1 MYNFARWCVGV
12 ILCIIMLSLQ
22 FDGKV
27 QIGRV
32 GGKYAWRLASSRPV
46 QGSKRAPWCATFF
59 EMRAGY
65 NSFSKLS
72 CQVGSA
78 IPVWCIIMNNARS
91 SSATSKIIEGVLHV
105 ASCQLPRIAEV
116 IIPSTPTPSQD
127 SYVQRRLLCWMIQP
141 TSLICRPNICGV
153 VFAQKTPSITKRFVY
168 STLIRHRGTVASI
181 NQPSISPI
189 VPFECSK
196 LSNSINK
203 VNQTTY
209 TLRRQKTFNFEKY
222 SHKSCLRSMTIPAEP
237 TTPFHCGTWYV
248 WIYLYE
254 NETFFVRNCR
264 VMRLLCV

>member
-127 SYVQRRLLCWMIQP
+127 SYVQKTVALNDPTNFIDLSPKYLWCGVCAKNSKYHKKICLLHLDP
-141 TSLICRPNICGV
+141 TSWNS
-153 VFAQKTPSITKRFVY
+153 SIYKPAVHFTDCAFWM
-168 STLIRHRGTVASI
+168 
-181 NQPSISPI
+181 
-189 VPFECSK
+189 F
-196 LSNSINK
+196 
-203 VNQTTY
+203 
-209 TLRRQKTFNFEKY
+209 KTFQ
-222 SHKSCLRSMTIPAEP
+222 
-237 TTPFHCGTWYV
+237 
-248 WIYLYE
+248 
-254 NETFFVRNCR
+254 
-264 VMRLLCV
+264 